1 MADLKFGCFDYEK
14 SKELAIRLAKGET
27 ISRKEISNH
36 ITGVQYFL
44 REYKNNANL
53 VLRQLKNF

>member
-1 MADLKFGCFDYEK
+1 MNCYDYEK
-14 SKELAIRLAKGET
+14 SKELALKLAQGET

-36 ITGVQYFL
+36 ITEVQYFL
-44 REYKNNANL
+44 REYKNNANM